1 MTQSSQPTP
10 SDRQVPIRADA
21 AHASSKAPKDFF
33 SNLIGSISVDPKQ
46 FIEKEDGLYEM
57 ATQDSTTED
66 SKEPEKETIVQKKD
80 TKPKEV
86 PKDMPTFAA
95 EELVTLESPMM
106 DRQFTL
112 LTHIYG
118 TLQMQLNQMVKSEK
132 LVSNVRTLFQTQIG
146 PDQELDIMVNK
157 KANTLQVTLYA
168 DSKLQAFLLD
178 KIIALK
184 AYLKKENPHLD
195 DIELD
200 IADLEQRASARN
212 LNVLRQKVE
221 FLTSNS

>member
-1 MTQSSQPTP
+1 
-10 SDRQVPIRADA
+10 
-21 AHASSKAPKDFF
+21 
-33 SNLIGSISVDPKQ
+33 
-46 FIEKEDGLYEM
+46 
-57 ATQDSTTED
+57 
-66 SKEPEKETIVQKKD
+66 
-80 TKPKEV
+80 
-86 PKDMPTFAA
+86 MPTFAA
-95 EELVTLESPMM
+95 EELITLESPIM

-118 TLQMQLNQMVKSEK
+118 TLQIQLKQMVKSEK

-200 IADLEQRASARN
+200 IADLEQRASTGKPSI
-212 LNVLRQKVE
+212 LRQKVS
-221 FLTSNS
+221 FIASQS